1 MTADETTHEGEAMNE
16 HDDYREDLADY
27 ASSRL
32 DADRAGAVERHL
44 GECDDCRRTASF
56 MKDLGEAIGDAG
68 DALFEPHPDVD
79 VLRRYALGDAT
90 DDAARIARHLQVC
103 PSCDLESTAWP
114 VVRAMET
121 GGASGGRVAYGPW
134 LRRVAGPWLA
144 AAAGLVLGV
153 ALTYQVTSQR
163 PVAPTE
169 VAFDRPAQ
177 HLMIPGAVRGSAPE
191 LTFTLSG
198 DGSPVV
204 LDLQPVIPGQAGE
217 ADEFTLTIR
226 SEGAQSVW
234 SAVATASEMRRALD
248 AAGVVTFVV
257 PARALTAGR
266 HEIALTAPGA
276 DAAPIF
282 RATIEIERP

>member
-1 MTADETTHEGEAMNE
+1 MNE
-16 HDDYREDLADY
+16 HENYREDLADY

-32 DADRAGAVERHL
+32 DAGRASAVERHL

-56 MKDLGEAIGDAG
+56 MKDLGEAIDDAG

-79 VLRRYALGDAT
+79 VLRRYAMGDAT
-90 DDAARIARHLQVC
+90 NDAARIARHLEVC

-121 GGASGGRVAYGPW
+121 GGGRVAYGPW

-153 ALTYQVTSQR
+153 ALTYQVTAQR
-163 PVAPTE
+163 PVASTPE
-169 VAFDRPAQ
+169 AFDRPAQ

-191 LTFTLSG
+191 LTFTPSA

-204 LDLQPVIPGQAGE
+204 LDLQPVIPGQAGD

-226 SEGAQSVW
+226 SESAPSVW

-248 AAGVVTFVV
+248 TAGVVTFVV

-266 HEIALTAPGA
+266 HEIALTAAGA

-282 RATIEIERP
+282 RAEIEISIR